1 MAWLIESTLLDEK
14 RTRRVP
20 VCRFADVDTAAWYK
34 YFADVDARESSPSYA
49 NLAAGVAGD
58 QQLVE
63 QLEQLPARKRQPNLL
78 FASVQFLGGP
88 TSTWNDFQ
96 SFVFA
101 NWASVSGLM
110 RDRSTQTNEASRCSA
125 LLPVLGAI
133 GSPIALIEVGAS
145 AGLCLFPDRY
155 SYSYNGKAIGDSA
168 LHIEVA
174 CTGPVP
180 IPSVLPQVS
189 WRAGVDLN
197 PLDVTNS
204 EDMAWLNACIW
215 PEHDERRDRL
225 ERAVQI
231 AAADPP
237 KILSGDINATID
249 ELIDS
254 APAGL
259 RVVVWHSA
267 VLAYLSIEGRA
278 AFVEDMK
285 CRPDVD
291 WISNEAPGVIADL
304 VTGKP
309 PPSANAFLLGVN
321 GTDVVAYTD
330 PHGSWLDWIG
340 QD

>member
-1 MAWLIESTLLDEK
+1 MIESTLLDDK
-14 RTRRVP
+14 TARRVEI
-20 VCRFADVDTAAWYK
+20 CRFGDVDTAAWYE
-34 YFADVDARESSPSYA
+34 YFADVEARESSPSYA

-58 QQLVE
+58 QQLIE
-63 QLEQLPARKRQPNLL
+63 QLEQLPPRKRQPNLL

-88 TSTWNDFQ
+88 TSNWDDFR
-96 SFVFA
+96 SFVSA
-101 NWASVSGLM
+101 NWTGISELM

-125 LLPVLGAI
+125 LLPVLGTI

-155 SYSYNGKAIGDSA
+155 SYSYNGTAIGDSA
-168 LHIEVA
+168 LRMEVA

-180 IPSVLPQVS
+180 IPSVLPDVS

-197 PLDVTNS
+197 PLDVTNA
-204 EDMAWLNACIW
+204 EDVAWLNACIW

-225 ERAVQI
+225 ERAVKI

-237 KILSGDINATID
+237 KILSGDLNGTID
-249 ELIDS
+249 ELIEA

-267 VLAYLSIEGRA
+267 VLSYLSIEDRS

-285 CRPDVD
+285 SRPDVD
-291 WISNEAPGVIADL
+291 WISNEAPGVVADL
-304 VTGKP
+304 ANAKP
-309 PPSANAFLLGVN
+309 PPSANAFVLGLN
-321 GTDVVAYTD
+321 GTDVLAYTD
-330 PHGSWLDWIG
+330 PHGRWLDWVG